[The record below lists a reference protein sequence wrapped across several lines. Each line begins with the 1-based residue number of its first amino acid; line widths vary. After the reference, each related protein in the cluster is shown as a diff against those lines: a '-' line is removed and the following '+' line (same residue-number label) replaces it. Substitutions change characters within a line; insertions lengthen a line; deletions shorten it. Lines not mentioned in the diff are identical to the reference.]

1 MLGWFADEADP
12 DAGLLSFRRVSDA
25 LGTTHWYLKMLRD
38 EGRAADR
45 LARSLARSRYA
56 ADLLIRSPDSVSML
70 GEPGG
75 LEPRSREALTATM
88 RAAASRRDSGAD
100 AILAVRAIRRNEV
113 LRIVIADLAGELDV
127 LQVGAALTDL
137 NAATLAVSLEAT
149 AEVERRRACRSAA
162 TCSSWGWAASAAA
175 RWATPRTQ
183 TSCSSTAPTRPVTIR
198 PTTPACRPGRRWSSR
213 S

>member
-12 DAGLLSFRRVSDA
+12 TPDCCPSVASPTHSGQHTGTPQDAPRRGTCGRIVGLIYA
-25 LGTTHWYLKMLRD
+25 N
-38 EGRAADR
+38 
-45 LARSLARSRYA
+45 RYA

-75 LEPRSREALTATM
+75 LEPRSQEATTATM

-113 LRIVIADLAGELDV
+113 LRIVVADLAGGLDV

-137 NAATLAVSLEAT
+137 NAHARGLPRGGDGRGRAAKKGVPLGGDLLVVGMGSFGGVWARLG
-149 AEVERRRACRSAA
+149 RRRHVR
-162 TCSSWGWAASAAA
+162 
-175 RWATPRTQ
+175 PP
-183 TSCSSTAPTRPVTIR
+183 PT
-198 PTTPACRPGRRWSSR
+198 GR
-213 S
+213 